1 MPPRAVR
8 SAVGDCLQLLDTAAD
23 HQTRP
28 GARSPYF
35 YQLLRTAGVFG
46 DNAPTVRALKTQ
58 GQLTCEQLIDRYN
71 IGCQPIRDLLVDYL
85 RERQPGVDYATL
97 HKLSYT
103 LGRLFWRDLE
113 MHHPGIDSLRLP
125 LTIATAWKQ
134 RIATKTTR
142 SVDGA
147 GRVSEVSVP
156 RINALDHL
164 ITIRAFYLDIT
175 QWAAEEPARWGPW
188 VAPCPIREPEA
199 SSQRKRRS
207 YRKSQMDQRTR
218 DRMPLLPVLTTTIN
232 TAHKAA
238 TDLLH
243 AAAAATP
250 GEVFVVGGQSLR
262 RSRTTHA
269 SVGKTW
275 AEDPTTG
282 KRCDLTLREH
292 QMFWTW
298 AAVEVLRHTGP
309 HRGTR
314 RTVPPQPH
322 PIQAARHRRTRPA
335 AADRAVQDRHRTTPG
350 HQPQT
355 GRRAVHDHLPDP
367 RRARRRPAGRG
378 L

>member
-1 MPPRAVR
+1 LPPRAVR

-147 GRVSEVSVP
+147 
-156 RINALDHL
+156 
-164 ITIRAFYLDIT
+164 
-175 QWAAEEPARWGPW
+175 
-188 VAPCPIREPEA
+188 
-199 SSQRKRRS
+199 
-207 YRKSQMDQRTR
+207 
-218 DRMPLLPVLTTTIN
+218 
-232 TAHKAA
+232 
-238 TDLLH
+238 
-243 AAAAATP
+243 
-250 GEVFVVGGQSLR
+250 
-262 RSRTTHA
+262 
-269 SVGKTW
+269 
-275 AEDPTTG
+275 
-282 KRCDLTLREH
+282 
-292 QMFWTW
+292 
-298 AAVEVLRHTGP
+298 
-309 HRGTR
+309 
-314 RTVPPQPH
+314 
-322 PIQAARHRRTRPA
+322 
-335 AADRAVQDRHRTTPG
+335 
-350 HQPQT
+350 
-355 GRRAVHDHLPDP
+355 
-367 RRARRRPAGRG
+367 
-378 L
+378 